1 MIASLKCLLQEWSS
15 IKTISSTKEL
25 QLDND
30 YNSVNIFG
38 IVRRINPT
46 LFSKYQHFGP
56 MCKSYIIQWVY
67 EKEYQLFCFFQVL
80 YNTCFYITGSAVQSC
95 KRSYNCFTCIHE
107 YLLLDY
113 YTTNWYHADAHQ
125 YEKVKLKCEL

>member
-1 MIASLKCLLQEWSS
+1 MFTNMTNEKQYIASVNSEQKMIASLKCLLQEWSS

-56 MCKSYIIQWVY
+56 MCKSYIIQ
-67 EKEYQLFCFFQVL
+67 
-80 YNTCFYITGSAVQSC
+80 
-95 KRSYNCFTCIHE
+95 
-107 YLLLDY
+107 
-113 YTTNWYHADAHQ
+113 
-125 YEKVKLKCEL
+125 